1 MLTDLSRSQTNA
13 DDHEYEIEVLGS
25 RSYEQV
31 EQLQAPPS
39 RQEQQRP
46 SPDGGYEMTQCPA
59 YTIFSNQ
66 NTETQSPTLSSDSI
80 AATKDQTE
88 NSAVYSYVP
97 IIP

>member
-1 MLTDLSRSQTNA
+1 
-13 DDHEYEIEVLGS
+13 
-25 RSYEQV
+25 
-31 EQLQAPPS
+31 
-39 RQEQQRP
+39 
-46 SPDGGYEMTQCPA
+46 MTQCPA